1 MFDQLRRAWNAF
13 RDDDRYVS
21 EVSPGPSY
29 SVKPDRARL
38 RSYPDRSIVTS
49 IITKIAVDVS
59 DVVIRHT
66 KVDDLDRFTAMVESK
81 LDHALRFEPNL
92 DQGPR
97 QFRQDIAATLLDKGV
112 AAIVPVD
119 MTIHPKTGELLDIH
133 TLRVGTITDWHPKHV
148 KVDLYNEAKGIHQ
161 EVLVEKAV
169 TGIVENPMFAVMN
182 APNATLQRLLRK
194 FNLLDM
200 ADEESASGKLDIII
214 QLPYVIKS
222 DTRRQQAEQ
231 RRTEIEMQLKSSSHG
246 IAYTDGTEKITQLN
260 RPVENNLLPQIERL
274 MKSLYTELGL
284 TEEVMNGTA
293 DEAAMLNYYHRTVE
307 PIATSI
313 IEAMQRTFLRG
324 QPTSEGE
331 RIQYFR
337 DPFRFVPVGQIAEI
351 ADKFTRN
358 KILTGNEIRGYMG
371 IPPSPDETADQLQ
384 NPNMPAEAPSP
395 VYITQPSAP
404 EQTP

>member
-1 MFDQLRRAWNAF
+1 
-13 RDDDRYVS
+13 
-21 EVSPGPSY
+21 
-29 SVKPDRARL
+29 
-38 RSYPDRSIVTS
+38 
-49 IITKIAVDVS
+49 
-59 DVVIRHT
+59 
-66 KVDDLDRFTAMVESK
+66 
-81 LDHALRFEPNL
+81 
-92 DQGPR
+92 
-97 QFRQDIAATLLDKGV
+97 
-112 AAIVPVD
+112 
-119 MTIHPKTGELLDIH
+119 
-133 TLRVGTITDWHPKHV
+133 
-148 KVDLYNEAKGIHQ
+148 
-161 EVLVEKAV
+161 
-169 TGIVENPMFAVMN
+169 
-182 APNATLQRLLRK
+182 
-194 FNLLDM
+194 M